1 MTNNLRP
8 WQELAIKKSLN
19 WLIYIKKDK
28 RFLINAAVLGVH
40 DVYIACFSPYPG
52 SELFEEL
59 KKDGQIENMD
69 TKYFLDLMSYSDIRF
84 SRSYAHSIGDQQL
97 TLYRLGGMAIF
108 YAVQFLVR
116 PWRLI
121 ILIRNMI
128 LGREESRLNMSLFHI
143 LRRMRGSKQL
153 HRPL

>member
-1 MTNNLRP
+1 MNVKLNMIMGFPHET
-8 WQELAIKKSLN
+8 KKEIFENFTFLLN
-19 WLIYIKKDK
+19 T
-28 RFLINAAVLGVH
+28 AVLGVH
-40 DVYIACFSPYPG
+40 DAYIACFSPYPG

-59 KKDGQIENMD
+59 EKDGQIGTMD

-84 SRSYAHSIGDQQL
+84 SRSYSRSIGDQQL
-97 TLYRLGGMAIF
+97 TLYRLGGMATF

-121 ILIRNMI
+121 ILIRNMV
-128 LGREESRLNMSLFHI
+128 LGREESRLNMSLFQI

-153 HRPL
+153 RRSL

>member
-1 MTNNLRP
+1 MK
-8 WQELAIKKSLN
+8 ELDNPI
-19 WLIYIKKDK
+19 
-28 RFLINAAVLGVH
+28 LGTMLPP
-40 DVYIACFSPYPG
+40 F
-52 SELFEEL
+52 LFEEL
-59 KKDGQIENMD
+59 KKDGQIEIMD

-97 TLYRLGGMAIF
+97 TLYRLGGMATF

-128 LGREESRLNMSLFHI
+128 LGREESRLNISLFHI
-143 LRRMRGSKQL
+143 LRRIKGTKQL
-153 HRPL
+153 HGPL